1 MITLIEL
8 ETIAKARLLDAEAL
22 MAAGRHDG
30 AIYIGGYA
38 IELSLKAR
46 ICKTL
51 KWAGFPSSSK
61 EFEDYKSFR
70 VHDLDVLLHL
80 SGMEEEIKINNPEHQ
95 ADWSKVNTWNPES
108 RYKTISPASELEATT
123 MLNSVKRL
131 MEIL

>member
-1 MITLIEL
+1 MITLNEL
-8 ETIAKARLLDAEAL
+8 ETIAQARLLDAKAL
-22 MAAGRHDG
+22 IGAGRYDG

-61 EFEDYKSFR
+61 EFGDYRSFR

-80 SGMEEEIKINNPEHQ
+80 SGIENEIKQNHLT
-95 ADWSKVNTWNPES
+95 DWSNVNTWNPES
-108 RYKTISPASELEATT
+108 RYKTSSASQSNATT
-123 MLNSVKRL
+123 MLNSVTRL
-131 MEIL
+131 ITVL

>member
-1 MITLIEL
+1 MITLNEL
-8 ETIAKARLLDAEAL
+8 ETIAQARLLDAEAL
-22 MAAGRHDG
+22 LGAGRYDG

-51 KWAGFPSSSK
+51 GWADFPDSSQN
-61 EFEDYKSFR
+61 YRSFR

-80 SGMEEEIKINNPEHQ
+80 SGIENEIKQNHLY
-95 ADWSKVNTWNPES
+95 DWSKVAAWDSES
-108 RYKTISPASELEATT
+108 RYKTSSASQSNATT

-131 MEIL
+131 MTVL